1 MVYKKK
7 IEREWTSDTCLSDI
21 VILLLTRPLF
31 SPLCSHSNLFTDF
44 HLNKSRAT
52 WALLSNSWSVFG
64 NWGRAA
70 LLYIHTEKIYECN
83 DQSKISEKCFP
94 SSRSE
99 FFFCFSQ
106 AQLVRVDWWRRC
118 TREWNES
125 TRKSVHP
132 FPDRLTEKTNSRW
145 EDVDV
150 STLVSGCCRL
160 SVGSNLTTSNKK
172 TACVCEEWENIAE
185 RCESNCTHIR
195 ENL

>member
-7 IEREWTSDTCLSDI
+7 IEKEWTSDTCLSDI

-99 FFFCFSQ
+99 FFLFFTGSTGPSWLVETMHAGVEWINKKIRPSISRQTNRKDKLSLRRRGCF
-106 AQLVRVDWWRRC
+106 
-118 TREWNES
+118 
-125 TRKSVHP
+125 
-132 FPDRLTEKTNSRW
+132 NSRFW
-145 EDVDV
+145 LLPSV
-150 STLVSGCCRL
+150 CRFK
-160 SVGSNLTTSNKK
+160 SNDQQ
-172 TACVCEEWENIAE
+172 
-185 RCESNCTHIR
+185 
-195 ENL
+195 